1 MSNDPFPV
9 ACVVLGGADPSAL
22 AEAVRLA
29 AGVGAA
35 PVVVPLPAG
44 VARPA
49 GAQVVTTAP
58 GATGIGALRRAMA
71 ALANTPAVGL
81 LLWETGRPGSA
92 RVARTVVEAARRTGA
107 PIVIPED
114 GGRALTPTWYAR
126 DTWLELMTVGEQGLD
141 AVHRRHESALQRVEV
156 PDAMA

>member
-9 ACVVLGGADPSAL
+9 ACVVIGGADPSAL
-22 AEAVRLA
+22 AEAVQLA

-44 VARPA
+44 AARPP
-49 GAQVVTTAP
+49 GAQVVTTAA
-58 GATGIGALRRAMA
+58 GITGIGALRRAMA

-81 LLWETGRPGSA
+81 LLWEAGRPAAA
-92 RVARTVVEAARRTGA
+92 RAARAVLEAARGTGA

-114 GGRALTPTWYAR
+114 RGRVLAPTWYAR

-156 PDAMA
+156 RDALA

>member
-1 MSNDPFPV
+1 MSNEPFPV

-22 AEAVRLA
+22 AEAVQLA

-44 VARPA
+44 AARPA

-58 GATGIGALRRAMA
+58 GVTGIGALRRAMA

-81 LLWETGRPGSA
+81 LLWETERPASA
-92 RVARTVVEAARRTGA
+92 RVARTVLEAALRTGA
-107 PIVIPED
+107 PIVIPEA
-114 GGRALTPTWYAR
+114 GGRPLTPVWYSR

-156 PDAMA
+156 RDALA